1 MGVWPRYVPFR
12 FIIFP
17 TLHLE
22 IAWHVVDFT
31 CHQMAFIFV
40 VLQELIFGKGVVQ
53 GLTEGDPIYI
63 ACAVLFF
70 ASVGGL
76 TLFLGI
82 KGPDN
87 YVDKDLGRK

>member
-1 MGVWPRYVPFR
+1 
-12 FIIFP
+12 
-17 TLHLE
+17 
-22 IAWHVVDFT
+22 
-31 CHQMAFIFV
+31 MAFIFV

-76 TLFLGI
+76 TLFLAI

-87 YVDKDLGRK
+87 YVDKGLGRK

>member
-1 MGVWPRYVPFR
+1 
-12 FIIFP
+12 
-17 TLHLE
+17 
-22 IAWHVVDFT
+22 
-31 CHQMAFIFV
+31 MAFIFV

-53 GLTEGDPIYI
+53 GLTDGDPIYI

-76 TLFLGI
+76 TLFLAI

-87 YVDKDLGRK
+87 YVDNDLGRK

>member
-1 MGVWPRYVPFR
+1 
-12 FIIFP
+12 
-17 TLHLE
+17 
-22 IAWHVVDFT
+22 
-31 CHQMAFIFV
+31 MAFIFV

-76 TLFLGI
+76 TLFLAI

-87 YVDKDLGRK
+87 YVDKGLGRN

>member
-1 MGVWPRYVPFR
+1 
-12 FIIFP
+12 
-17 TLHLE
+17 
-22 IAWHVVDFT
+22 
-31 CHQMAFIFV
+31 MAFIFV